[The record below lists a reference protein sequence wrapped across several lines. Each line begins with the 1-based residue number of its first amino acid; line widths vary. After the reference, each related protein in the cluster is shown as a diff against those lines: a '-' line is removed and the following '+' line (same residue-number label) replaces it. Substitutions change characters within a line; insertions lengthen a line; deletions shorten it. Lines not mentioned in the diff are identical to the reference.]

1 MDHPVLHPAP
11 PISGEPYRLRWWAN
25 VVLSL
30 GIFISAVDAT
40 IVNIALPS
48 MVDDLGATNTDL
60 QWIIDAYIVVLAGFI
75 LLGGG
80 LADRFGRRRGG

>member
-11 PISGEPYRLRWWAN
+11 TIPGEPYRLRWGAN

-40 IVNIALPS
+40 IVNVALPS
-48 MVDDLGATNTDL
+48 
-60 QWIIDAYIVVLAGFI
+60 IVSHRAVAPS
-75 LLGGG
+75 
-80 LADRFGRRRGG
+80 GRA